1 MPGAFLGHYLDGRTA
16 ARRPAS
22 IRLAATG
29 LEIMIEG
36 GARLWWPFREIH
48 QTQGFYAGEQ
58 IRLERGAPLPEI
70 LLVDDSAFLQAL
82 HTTASGLGRRFHN
95 PRRRRARL
103 LFTIGAAATA
113 IAAGSALYVWGIPA
127 AAAIL
132 AAHVPVSWEERLG
145 QAAVEQL
152 TASRRRCV
160 DPEREAAIDAI
171 VKLLLAPRPSV
182 PYTFRVTVVDDQ
194 TVNAFAVP
202 GGQVILLRGL
212 LERTRTPEEL
222 AGVLAHELQHVLQR
236 HATRL
241 LLQHASTGLLLA
253 AVSGD
258 ITGVMAYGIESAR
271 VLGTLRY
278 SRHIESE
285 ADTEGLRMLLAA
297 KVDPQGMIAFFET
310 LHAGER
316 GLPTATRY
324 LTSHPLA
331 AERVENLKR
340 LAASAPKKFR
350 PLLPDQDWRDV
361 RRVCGARSLSELR

>member
-1 MPGAFLGHYLDGRTA
+1 M
-16 ARRPAS
+16 
-22 IRLAATG
+22 
-29 LEIMIEG
+29 
-36 GARLWWPFREIH
+36 
-48 QTQGFYAGEQ
+48 
-58 IRLERGAPLPEI
+58 
-70 LLVDDSAFLQAL
+70 
-82 HTTASGLGRRFHN
+82 
-95 PRRRRARL
+95 
-103 LFTIGAAATA
+103 
-113 IAAGSALYVWGIPA
+113 WGIPA

-241 LLQHASTGLLLA
+241 PEAPNRLGRHSIGYPA
-253 AVSGD
+253 AIRRERQARPSRCPHLPRRRRRSAKRSG
-258 ITGVMAYGIESAR
+258 R
-271 VLGTLRY
+271 
-278 SRHIESE
+278 
-285 ADTEGLRMLLAA
+285 
-297 KVDPQGMIAFFET
+297 
-310 LHAGER
+310 
-316 GLPTATRY
+316 
-324 LTSHPLA
+324 
-331 AERVENLKR
+331 
-340 LAASAPKKFR
+340 
-350 PLLPDQDWRDV
+350 W
-361 RRVCGARSLSELR
+361 